1 MDERRLNEK
10 KIDLI
15 LDMDVLKPGTSVQLG
30 IRKLQE
36 EGASIFPR
44 ILLPAGEEAD
54 YQVIS
59 KLLALLNIEEEELLT
74 DFIIA
79 HDFGSLYRNTIDLL
93 FMVTG
98 SVHLLEQLHDHLR
111 HEYNYLH
118 PAGRY
123 AAITPPVVVSL
134 HPGVSAFNLP
144 RAVSQLLKI
153 PRVFWVPFGWEVA
166 SAFKLRLS
174 VRNDLWGETCVL
186 ALEGQQIQPFFI
198 EISGITG

>member
-1 MDERRLNEK
+1 MDEQRLNDK

-15 LDMDVLKPGTSVQLG
+15 IDMDVLKPSTSVQLG

-54 YQVIS
+54 YRVIS
-59 KLLALLNIEEEELLT
+59 KLLSLLNIGEEELLT

-79 HDFGSLYRNTIDLL
+79 HDFCSLYRNTIDIL

-98 SVHLLEQLHDHLR
+98 SVHLLEQLHDHLL
-111 HEYNYLH
+111 HEYNCLH
-118 PAGRY
+118 SAGRY
-123 AAITPPVVVSL
+123 ATTPPVVVSL

-144 RAVSQLLKI
+144 GAVSRLLKI
-153 PRVFWVPFGWEVA
+153 PRVFWVPFGWEIA

-174 VRNDLWGETCVL
+174 VRNDLWGETCIL